1 MKRFIWKFIKIF
13 TILCVIAGIVI
24 MLEHIIFQNKDVEV
38 EKNKEISN
46 NMTTETEQKENTNTV
61 ENKVNTQKENTV
73 LENKVNMPEENT
85 NIVEK
90 TNKPKVVQQEK
101 NTKPIENK
109 QSTESKSIQNSNNK
123 KDNNKTTTSKPVETK
138 KEEKY
143 TETEIDIAEKKECNG
158 NNHGIGVGN
167 SGKWF
172 NTKDE
177 AIATYKKE
185 VKIWDD
191 RWTNDE
197 ISYEKYCKNCPY
209 GYEIWSCQFCGKWTI
224 NYYYDN

>member
-13 TILCVIAGIVI
+13 TILCVIAGVVI
-24 MLEHIIFQNKDVEV
+24 MLEQIIFQNKDVEV

-46 NMTTETEQKENTNTV
+46 NMTTETE
-61 ENKVNTQKENTV
+61 QKENTV

-123 KDNNKTTTSKPVETK
+123 KDNNKTTTSKPIETK
-138 KEEKY
+138 TEEKY
-143 TETEIDIAEKKECNG
+143 TEVEVDMTEKKECND
-158 NNHGIGVGN
+158 NNHGISVGN

-172 NTKDE
+172 STKDE

-185 VKIWDD
+185 VKLWDN
-191 RWTNDE
+191 RWISNE
-197 ISYEKYCKNCPY
+197 ISYDKYCANCPY
-209 GYEIWSCQFCGKWTI
+209 GYECWSCPYCKKWTL